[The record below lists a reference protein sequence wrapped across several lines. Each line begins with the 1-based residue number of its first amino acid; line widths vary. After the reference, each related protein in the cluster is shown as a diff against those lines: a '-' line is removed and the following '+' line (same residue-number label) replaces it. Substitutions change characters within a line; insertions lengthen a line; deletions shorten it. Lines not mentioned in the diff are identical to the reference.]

1 MSTSRPACAAV
12 GALLLALGLAAC
24 GGSGPSTDSNASTGA
39 GAGSAQPGGGR
50 RGFLQDPKVVAC
62 LKKEGVTI
70 PSGPRGG
77 NGGPP
82 GGQNG
87 QPPGGQNGQPPSGQ
101 DGQPPSGQGA
111 PTGRPGTAQ
120 FQKLRAALQ
129 KCGVT
134 FRGRPPNGQPPQGGQ
149 GTSSTRAT

>member
-12 GALLLALGLAAC
+12 GALLIALCLAAC
-24 GGSGPSTDSNASTGA
+24 GSSSSSTTANA
-39 GAGSAQPGGGR
+39 GAAAGATQPGGGR

-62 LKKEGVTI
+62 LKKAGVTV
-70 PSGPRGG
+70 PSRPRGG

-87 QPPGGQNGQPPSGQ
+87 QPP
-101 DGQPPSGQGA
+101 SGQGT
-111 PTGRPGTAQ
+111 PNRRPDSPQ

-129 KCGVT
+129 KCGVS
-134 FRGRPPNGQPPQGGQ
+134 FRGRPPNGQPPQGGE
-149 GTSSTRAT
+149 GTSSTSAS

>member
-12 GALLLALGLAAC
+12 GALLIAVGLAAC
-24 GGSGPSTDSNASTGA
+24 GSSGTSTTSNADAGA
-39 GAGSAQPGGGR
+39 GAAQPGGGQ

-62 LKKEGVTI
+62 LKKEGVTV
-70 PSGPRGG
+70 PSRPRGG

-87 QPPGGQNGQPPSGQ
+87 QPPPGQ
-101 DGQPPSGQGA
+101 DGQPPAGQG
-111 PTGRPGTAQ
+111 RPNRRPDSAQ

-134 FRGRPPNGQPPQGGQ
+134 FQGRPPNGQPPQGGQ
-149 GTSSTRAT
+149 GTTSTSAS

>member
-1 MSTSRPACAAV
+1 VSISRPACAAV
-12 GALLLALGLAAC
+12 GALLISLCLAAS
-24 GGSGPSTDSNASTGA
+24 GSSNSSTTSNANANAGA
-39 GAGSAQPGGGR
+39 GATQPGGGR

-70 PSGPRGG
+70 PSRPRGG

-87 QPPGGQNGQPPSGQ
+87 QPPSGQNGR
-101 DGQPPSGQGA
+101 PPSGQGQ
-111 PTGRPGTAQ
+111 PNGRPGSAQ

-134 FRGRPPNGQPPQGGQ
+134 FQGRPPNGQPPQGGQ
-149 GTSSTRAT
+149 GTTSTGTSAS

>member
-1 MSTSRPACAAV
+1 VSTSRPACAAV
-12 GALLLALGLAAC
+12 GALLIALCLAAC
-24 GGSGPSTDSNASTGA
+24 GSSSSSTTGNAGA
-39 GAGSAQPGGGR
+39 GASAAQPGGGR

-62 LKKEGVTI
+62 LKKAGVTV
-70 PSGPRGG
+70 PSRPRGG

-87 QPPGGQNGQPPSGQ
+87 QPPSGQ
-101 DGQPPSGQGA
+101 RTPNR
-111 PTGRPGTAQ
+111 RPDSPQ

-134 FRGRPPNGQPPQGGQ
+134 FRGRPANGQPPQGGE
-149 GTSSTRAT
+149 GTSSTSAS

>member
-12 GALLLALGLAAC
+12 GALLIALCLAAC
-24 GGSGPSTDSNASTGA
+24 GSSSSGTTSNAN
-39 GAGSAQPGGGR
+39 AGSTQPGGGR

-62 LKKEGVTI
+62 LKKEGVTV
-70 PSGPRGG
+70 PSRPRGA

-82 GGQNG
+82 GGQSGQSGQSG
-87 QPPGGQNGQPPSGQ
+87 QPPSSQNGQPPSGQ
-101 DGQPPSGQGA
+101 
-111 PTGRPGTAQ
+111 GRRNPRPDSAQ

-134 FRGRPPNGQPPQGGQ
+134 FRGRPPNGQPPQGGGQ
-149 GTSSTRAT
+149 GTASTSAS